1 MPRVVFLR
9 LRNRTLNRF
18 KDIKSSKSIHN
29 QVELVAPKT
38 KSIKKNSPIKKLGF
52 VAGNKKTLRVVPRL
66 TRSKTDQ
73 ISAMRKL
80 DHLFKVLLAERRRA
94 PMALRACA

>member
-18 KDIKSSKSIHN
+18 KDAKRSKDITA
-29 QVELVAPKT
+29 VPIAPRSKPIS
-38 KSIKKNSPIKKLGF
+38 KISPRSKLGF
-52 VAGNKKTLRVVPRL
+52 VDRKKTLRVVPRI
-66 TRSKTDQ
+66 TRNTIDQ
-73 ISAMRKL
+73 LSAMKKL
-80 DHLFKVLLAERRRA
+80 DHLFSVLLAERRRA